1 MKYVVG
7 ERVKQKSTSKER
19 ELERLRKSGEGE
31 KEENGRGCMKRQNR
45 AKRGREEKVKKTTT

>member
-31 KEENGRGCMKRQNR
+31 KEENERGCMKRQNR
-45 AKRGREEKVKKTTT
+45 ANGGREEKVKKTTT